1 MVSRSSMLVDK
12 PLIMS
17 ALTGGVLLNK
27 LALKLAAFMLIAVLL
42 VGCAS
47 NKSDTKV
54 HKSQKDYYNQY
65 LYFTSFENY
74 ASVIGVCGSGVLTG
88 KCEESSYSVDKYI
101 KKLIRAL
108 EAVPDH
114 TYFPVSDGKPAEI
127 KKREKNISL

>member
-1 MVSRSSMLVDK
+1 M
-12 PLIMS
+12 
-17 ALTGGVLLNK
+17 NK
-27 LALKLAAFMLIAVLL
+27 LALKLAAFMLIAAFL
-42 VGCAS
+42 VGCGG
-47 NKSDTKV
+47 NKTDTKV

-88 KCEESSYSVDKYI
+88 KCEESSYSVDKYT

-127 KKREKNISL
+127 KKRGKNISL

>member
-1 MVSRSSMLVDK
+1 M
-12 PLIMS
+12 
-17 ALTGGVLLNK
+17 NK
-27 LALKLAAFMLIAVLL
+27 LALKLAAFMLIAAFLF
-42 VGCAS
+42 GCGG
-47 NKSDTKV
+47 NKSDTEV

-88 KCEESSYSVDKYI
+88 KCEESSYSVDKYT

-127 KKREKNISL
+127 KKREEKYSY